1 MKLFT
6 LFLALTSVFSFNV
19 TGQPLTNHGP
29 SEVYYVEDIVEGN
42 DGRIFLSTAG
52 GLYYSDDM
60 GDEWQV
66 VNAQM
71 NTVYFHPYF
80 AKNNSNGDLYAWDL
94 EDGIYSTSDNGATW
108 NFQII
113 PMPGGIQMTALAI
126 DGDTL
131 IIGTKSGLYFV
142 KGTDFIRHPTE
153 ITALNGKELI
163 DLHVFGETVIAIAK
177 SGEILVSSDLGKQ
190 WDNKANGLPSNF
202 VVEGITCNG
211 TLWYVYGAPNGIYF
225 SDDAGSNWHPMN
237 NGMNSVQT
245 RRVVVDSDQL
255 YAATYTY
262 DNVYKWNS
270 GLNSW
275 SLIDNG
281 IPNETLPNVLYV
293 RGENIIVGGWH
304 GVFKSKDG
312 GVSYERSQNGITD
325 AFVFRTIEVAA
336 DGTIWAMGSHT
347 GVYRMQPG
355 EANFTLLPEVVWSG
369 NFGSSLLNGNILPI
383 VQDYR
388 TKLYDVIDNSW
399 KEEYQYI
406 NVPFP
411 DKFLQT
417 AQGIF
422 LSSRTEG
429 IFRYTGTTSF
439 IRFNDG
445 LTSLAVKEFVDIGE
459 KMLAATEDGL
469 YIRGAADPQWERI
482 YFSSQDQG
490 VHRLFIQGNRYILTA
505 ADFNVYIS
513 NNGGETWEL
522 VDDLKSKYVTA
533 YTASENGTLYAAA
546 SGAIY
551 ISIDGGAHWVKREIP
566 FAEVN
571 AMAIKDDNLLLATM
585 ERGIWSTSLKVD
597 QVISFVDP
605 PETIGQQSTY
615 TLSATTTSG
624 LSVNY
629 TVVSGPGIIEG
640 NILTVTGEG
649 DIVVKASQP
658 GNDVF
663 NPSTIEYTFRTET
676 VTSIEEVGE
685 SSLSVYPN
693 PVSKTITVVPS
704 NASDYGSIRLIGP
717 QGHIVLWQQGQ
728 GAIEL
733 PVENLPSGLYYL
745 QYSNSRET
753 VTQKVVKK

>member
-1 MKLFT
+1 MSVCS
-6 LFLALTSVFSFNV
+6 FLAI
-19 TGQPLTNHGP
+19 GQPFTNHGP
-29 SEVYYVEDIVEGN
+29 SEVYYVEDIIEGK
-42 DGRIFLSTAG
+42 DGRIFLSAAG
-52 GLYYSDDM
+52 GLYYSDDL
-60 GDEWQV
+60 GDEWHV
-66 VNAQM
+66 VQAQL
-71 NTVYFHPYF
+71 NTVYFHPYL
-80 AKNNSNGDLYAWDL
+80 AKNNRNGDLYAWDL
-94 EDGIYSTSDNGATW
+94 EDGIYSTSDNGVTW
-108 NFQII
+108 DFQII
-113 PMPGGIQMTALAI
+113 PMPTGIQMTALAI

-131 IIGTKSGLYFV
+131 FIGTKSGLYYV
-142 KGTDFIRHPTE
+142 HGTDFIRQPTE
-153 ITALNGKELI
+153 ITSLHGKELL
-163 DLHVFGETVIAIAK
+163 DLHVYGETVIAITK
-177 SGEILVSSDLGKQ
+177 SGEILVSFDLGKQ
-190 WDNKANGLPSNF
+190 WENKANGLPSDF

-211 TLWYVYGAPNGIYF
+211 SSWYVYGSPNGIYF
-225 SDDAGSNWHPMN
+225 SDDSGSHWHPMN
-237 NGMNSVQT
+237 DGLNSVQT
-245 RRVVVDSDQL
+245 RRVVEDSDQL
-255 YAATYTY
+255 YAATYSY
-262 DNVYKWNS
+262 ENVYKWDS
-270 GLNSW
+270 GVNSW
-275 SLIDNG
+275 SLIDGG

-304 GVFKSKDG
+304 GVFKSKNG

-325 AFVFRTIEVAA
+325 AFVFRTMEVAA

-388 TKLYDVIDNSW
+388 TRLYDVIDKSW
-399 KEEYQYI
+399 KQEYQYI

-411 DKFLQT
+411 DKLLQT
-417 AQGIF
+417 AQGLF

-445 LTSLAVKEFVDIGE
+445 LTSLAVKEFVDIGD
-459 KMLAATEDGL
+459 KMVAATEDGL

-482 YFSSQDQG
+482 SFSSEDQG

-505 ADFNVYIS
+505 AGFNVYIS
-513 NNGGETWEL
+513 NNGGGTWKL
-522 VDDLKSKYVTA
+522 VEDLKSKYVTA
-533 YTASENGTLYAAA
+533 YTASENGSLYAAA
-546 SGAIY
+546 YGAIY
-551 ISIDGGAHWVKREIP
+551 ISIDGGVRWVKREIP
-566 FAEVN
+566 FAEIN
-571 AMAIKDDNLLLATM
+571 AMAVRDDKLFLATM

-597 QVISFVDP
+597 QVISFIDP

-615 TLSATTTSG
+615 TLSTTTTSG

-649 DIVVKASQP
+649 DIVVQASQS
-658 GNDVF
+658 GDEVF
-663 NPSTIEYTFRTET
+663 NPSTVEYTFRTET
-676 VTSIEEVGE
+676 VTSVEDVLEP
-685 SSLSVYPN
+685 SLSVYPN
-693 PVSKTITVVPS
+693 PVSKTINVVLS
-704 NASDYGSIRLIGP
+704 NASDHGSIRLISP
-717 QGHIVLWQQGQ
+717 QGHIVLWHQVQ
-728 GAIEL
+728 GAMEI

>member
-131 IIGTKSGLYFV
+131 FIGTKSGLYLV

-482 YFSSQDQG
+482 SFSSQDQG

>member
-1 MKLFT
+1 MKFFT
-6 LFLALTSVFSFNV
+6 LFLTLMSVCSFLAI
-19 TGQPLTNHGP
+19 GQPFTNHGP
-29 SEVYYVEDIVEGN
+29 SEVYYVEDIIEGK
-42 DGRIFLSTAG
+42 DGRIFLSAAG
-52 GLYYSDDM
+52 GLYYSDDL
-60 GDEWQV
+60 GDEWHV
-66 VNAQM
+66 VQAQL
-71 NTVYFHPYF
+71 NTVYFHPYL
-80 AKNNSNGDLYAWDL
+80 AKNNRNGDLYAWDL
-94 EDGIYSTSDNGATW
+94 EDGIYSTSDNGVTW
-108 NFQII
+108 DFQII
-113 PMPGGIQMTALAI
+113 PMPTGIQMTALAI

-131 IIGTKSGLYFV
+131 FIGTKSGLYYV
-142 KGTDFIRHPTE
+142 HGTDFIRQPTE
-153 ITALNGKELI
+153 ITSLHGKELL
-163 DLHVFGETVIAIAK
+163 DLHVYGETVIAITK
-177 SGEILVSSDLGKQ
+177 SGEILVSFDLGKQ
-190 WDNKANGLPSNF
+190 WENKANGLPSDF

-211 TLWYVYGAPNGIYF
+211 SSWYVYGSPNGIYF
-225 SDDAGSNWHPMN
+225 SDDSGSHWHPMN
-237 NGMNSVQT
+237 DGLNSVQT
-245 RRVVVDSDQL
+245 RRVVEDSDQL
-255 YAATYTY
+255 YAATYSY
-262 DNVYKWNS
+262 ENVYKWDS
-270 GLNSW
+270 GVNSW
-275 SLIDNG
+275 SLIDGG

-304 GVFKSKDG
+304 GVFKSKNG

-325 AFVFRTIEVAA
+325 AFVFRTMEVAA

-388 TKLYDVIDNSW
+388 TRLYDVIDKSW
-399 KEEYQYI
+399 KQEYQYI

-417 AQGIF
+417 AQGLF

-445 LTSLAVKEFVDIGE
+445 LTSLAVKEFVDIGD
-459 KMLAATEDGL
+459 KMVAATEDGL

-482 YFSSQDQG
+482 SFSSEDQG

-513 NNGGETWEL
+513 NNGGGTWKL
-522 VDDLKSKYVTA
+522 VEDLKSKYVTA
-533 YTASENGTLYAAA
+533 YTASENGSLYAAA
-546 SGAIY
+546 YGAIY
-551 ISIDGGAHWVKREIP
+551 ISIDGGVRWVKREIP
-566 FAEVN
+566 FAEIN
-571 AMAIKDDNLLLATM
+571 AMAVRDDKLFLATM

-597 QVISFVDP
+597 QVISFIDP

-615 TLSATTTSG
+615 TLSTTTTSG

-649 DIVVKASQP
+649 DIVVQASQS
-658 GNDVF
+658 GDEVF
-663 NPSTIEYTFRTET
+663 NPSTVEYTFRTET
-676 VTSIEEVGE
+676 VTSVEDVLEP
-685 SSLSVYPN
+685 SLSVYPN
-693 PVSKTITVVPS
+693 PVSKTINVVLS
-704 NASDYGSIRLIGP
+704 NASDHGSIRLISP
-717 QGHIVLWQQGQ
+717 QGHIVLWHQVQ
-728 GAIEL
+728 GAMEI